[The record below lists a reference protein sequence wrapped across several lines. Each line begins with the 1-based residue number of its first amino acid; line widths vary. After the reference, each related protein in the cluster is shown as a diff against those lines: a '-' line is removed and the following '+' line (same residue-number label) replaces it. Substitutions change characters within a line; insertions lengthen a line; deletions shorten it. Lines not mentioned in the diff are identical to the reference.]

1 MLYVDCQYHKKH
13 KTIEV
18 ETEIGMMT
26 VYDYD
31 SYKDTPGYCTGQDDV
46 SRTLQLY
53 GHWENDETVL
63 FKDILK
69 KGGKGWVIDIGC
81 HLGWF
86 SKIAR
91 NYDFPVLAYDG
102 NKENVDIFGLN
113 VKGAK
118 CVYKFFKDDEK
129 IVEDLPSVEI
139 IKIDIEGAERFAV
152 SAFENYLSVTKNI
165 LMEVTPVFNPHYPE
179 LVQKLERAGF
189 KTYFVDGKKFN
200 HNYDFTQ
207 TNLLFKK

>member
-46 SRTLQLY
+46 SRTLQIY

-69 KGGKGWVIDIGC
+69 KGSKGWVIDIGC

-91 NYDFPVLAYDG
+91 NYDYPVLAYDG

-129 IVEDLPSVEI
+129 IVEDLPSIEI
-139 IKIDIEGAERFAV
+139 MKIDIEGAERFAI
-152 SAFENYLSVTKNI
+152 SAFENYLPVTKNI
-165 LMEVTPVFNPHYPE
+165 LIEITPVFNSFYPE
-179 LVQKLERAGF
+179 LVKKLESFGF
-189 KTYFVDGKKFN
+189 VAYFVDGKKFN

-207 TNLLFKK
+207 TNLLFRK